1 MWHIFMDKSD
11 REYLVLHFDVRGV
24 SDLLLRSGSGDC
36 WVRDISD
43 YNGIDTDSD
52 PCPLD
57 AYSELLIIHSFESDD
72 PLAYIQ
78 SLPQTHPELF
88 I

>member
-11 REYLVLHFDVRGV
+11 REYLVLHFDDNDV
-24 SDLLLRSGSGDC
+24 SDLMLLNKTTC
-36 WVRDISD
+36 WADSILDYSIVDID
-43 YNGIDTDSD
+43 DD
-52 PCPLD
+52 PSHMNSYKGL
-57 AYSELLIIHSFESDD
+57 SIIHSFESDD
-72 PLAYIQ
+72 PLAYIH